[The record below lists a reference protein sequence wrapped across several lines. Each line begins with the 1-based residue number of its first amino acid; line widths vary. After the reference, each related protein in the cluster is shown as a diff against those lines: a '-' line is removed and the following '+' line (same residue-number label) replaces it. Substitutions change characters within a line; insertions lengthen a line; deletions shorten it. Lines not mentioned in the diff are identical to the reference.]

1 MPHHCRQQ
9 LSEEELERL
18 EEACDMALELNASK
32 HRIYEYVESR
42 MSFIAP
48 NLSIIIGA
56 STAAKIMG
64 ETLGQSG
71 VRGLSLDS
79 ATSGTLRPSV
89 RWDTGPRAPAPR
101 PPCPRRVSPARDHR
115 GQPPCF
121 SCRHGERMATLSW
134 AGRDRPEQ
142 KVVWPLERLAL
153 LGQHVPAAPGSVR
166 TPGLPGSS
174 SVSPRDL
181 RLTHE
186 MGAAV
191 LTMC

>member
-1 MPHHCRQQ
+1 
-9 LSEEELERL
+9 
-18 EEACDMALELNASK
+18 MALELNASK

-101 PPCPRRVSPARDHR
+101 PLALAVSALLEITEVSHPASPADMEKGWQR
-115 GQPPCF
+115 
-121 SCRHGERMATLSW
+121 
-134 AGRDRPEQ
+134 
-142 KVVWPLERLAL
+142 
-153 LGQHVPAAPGSVR
+153 
-166 TPGLPGSS
+166 
-174 SVSPRDL
+174 
-181 RLTHE
+181 
-186 MGAAV
+186 
-191 LTMC
+191 